1 MKRWIAILPLLAL
14 AALGVLFATFAL
26 HHDPHVNP
34 EALVGKPLP
43 SDRLPPLA
51 GGAPVALTAE
61 VQGPTLVNVFFSTC
75 APCEQEHPAL
85 LALKAEGARIIG
97 VAYKEDPAKTRA
109 YLERLGDPFSAVLV
123 DRTGR
128 VAIDLGATGAPET
141 YLVNASGLVIAKHVG
156 VIEPKDAVALMEKAQ
171 ESTQEQTEERTQDR
185 SQERSGVAGR

>member
-1 MKRWIAILPLLAL
+1 MSGRRNDCDLDTMKRWIAILPLLAL
-14 AALGVLFATFAL
+14 VALGVLFSTFAL

-43 SDRLPPLA
+43 SDRLPPLD

-109 YLERLGDPFSAVLV
+109 YLERLGDPFAAVLV

-128 VAIDLGATGAPET
+128 AAIDLGATGAPET
-141 YLVNASGLVIAKHVG
+141 YLVNANGLVIAKHVG
-156 VIEPKDAVALMEKAQ
+156 VIEPKDAVALMEQAQ
-171 ESTQEQTEERTQDR
+171 GRTP
-185 SQERSGVAGR
+185 